1 MRRASV
7 RLLLCVMANVCG
19 VSFAHAETAVLLRP
33 KGDDSLNAERQK
45 AHEILAQ
52 ALQAQGLRVIPQA
65 DAAAKLGN
73 SAASDCD
80 SVDCAPAL
88 IEAADADVAAALAVW
103 AAGDPPTPST
113 VFVTLVGRRGDRYPG
128 KARVQNADLARA
140 TKDALL
146 DARSLQLLG
155 PGPWLRVRGK
165 PEGANV
171 ILDGKLVGTVPYR
184 ATASSGRHT
193 LEVRFEGLRSHTQ
206 TVDIPP
212 NATRQ
217 IEIEADLAARP
228 GADVSPNAAASAAGA
243 PVSDEATTGGSR
255 PIVGP
260 IILGSAG
267 LVLLIVDVAYLGS
280 AGCREHDAKGVCL
293 ERGEVDK
300 GWAIAWGAVGLGAI
314 GGALLWHLLGRQD
327 HAQSDA
333 LSFRVGPTA
342 ASVSGRF

>member
-1 MRRASV
+1 V
-7 RLLLCVMANVCG
+7 IANFCAA
-19 VSFAHAETAVLLRP
+19 SFAHAETAVLLRP

-45 AHEILAQ
+45 AHEVLLS
-52 ALQAQGLRVIPQA
+52 ALQGQGLRVVPQA

-73 SAASDCD
+73 AAASECD
-80 SVDCAPAL
+80 SIDCAPAL

-103 AAGDPPTPST
+103 AAGDPPAPST

-184 ATASSGRHT
+184 ATVSSGRHT
-193 LEVRFEGLRSHTQ
+193 LEVRFEGLRPHAQ

-217 IEIEADLAARP
+217 VEIEADLAPRP
-228 GADVSPNAAASAAGA
+228 GDAQSATAAAETTPADAQLDHADEGA
-243 PVSDEATTGGSR
+243 SR

-260 IILGSAG
+260 LILGGAG
-267 LVLLIVDVAYLGS
+267 LALIVADVVYLGS
-280 AGCREHDAKGVCL
+280 AGCRDHDDKGVCL
-293 ERGEVDK
+293 ERREVDK
-300 GWAIAWGAVGLGAI
+300 GWAIAWGALGLGAVS
-314 GGALLWHLLGRQD
+314 GALLWHLLGRQANE
-327 HAQSDA
+327 HEESDS
-333 LSFRVGPTA
+333 LSFRLGPAA